1 MDNTNRRLQQELKE
15 AGMNQNPSIQWG
27 LKDPSNNRNWWAI
40 IIGPEG
46 TPYHGFKLT
55 LNITIGDK
63 IGDSFPFKPP
73 QVCFTADIWHPNVGP
88 SGNICLDILNSNWTP
103 ALKLSSVLLSIS
115 SLLNDPYPASP
126 LNGDAGRQYTS
137 NQEEYNQKVIEVC
150 SKNFERI

>member
-1 MDNTNRRLQQELKE
+1 MADRRIQQEIKE
-15 AGMNQNPSIQWG
+15 SRTKNNPSIQWD
-27 LKDPSNNRNWWAI
+27 LKDPSNNRNWWAF

-55 LNITIGDK
+55 LNITLPDN
-63 IGDSFPFKPP
+63 FPFSAP
-73 QVCFTADIWHPNVGP
+73 QVCFTANIWHPNVAP

-126 LNGDAGRQYTS
+126 LNGEAARQYTS
-137 NQEEYNQKVIEVC
+137 NREEYNQKVIAVC
-150 SKNFERI
+150 SQNFERI

>member
-1 MDNTNRRLQQELKE
+1 MANIDRRIQQEFKE

-55 LNITIGDK
+55 LNITLSK
-63 IGDSFPFKPP
+63 EYPFSAP
-73 QVCFTADIWHPNVGP
+73 QVSFTANIWHPNVGTD
-88 SGNICLDILNSNWTP
+88 GRICLDILQGNWTA

-115 SLLNDPYPASP
+115 SLLNDPNPASP
-126 LNGDAGRQYTS
+126 LNAEAGSQYTRDRD
-137 NQEEYNQKVIEVC
+137 EYNKNVIKTC
-150 SKNFERI
+150 SQNFERN

>member
-1 MDNTNRRLQQELKE
+1 MANTDRRIQQEFKE

-55 LNITIGDK
+55 LNITIGDN
-63 IGDSFPFKPP
+63 FPFNAP
-73 QVCFTADIWHPNVGP
+73 QVCFTANIWHPNVGT

-115 SLLNDPYPASP
+115 SLLNDPNPASP
-126 LNGDAGRQYTS
+126 LNVEAGRQYTS
-137 NQEEYNQKVIEVC
+137 NRAEYNQKVIEIC
-150 SKNFERI
+150 SQNFEKI